1 MSIPGLE
8 RWLDSPP
15 GRHVL
20 GWESARIDGI
30 VADIFGYNALQ
41 LGMPELDL
49 LRENRIPF
57 RQKVGGP
64 GRIAGVDVHC
74 DLRQL
79 PFAANSIDL
88 VVMPHV
94 LEFYDD
100 PHQILREV
108 ERILIPEGQIVLTGF
123 NPYSLWGLR
132 RRLPGS
138 GGMFPWQGQYLSAT
152 RSKDWLQLLG
162 FEVARPVFG
171 CHVPPCRTQKWLHRW
186 SWLESSGERGGP
198 ASGGVYLL
206 RAIKRVHSM
215 RLILPSWQKTGRR
228 AKALAPIT
236 QKENPNHGQ

>member
-1 MSIPGLE
+1 M
-8 RWLDSPP
+8 
-15 GRHVL
+15 
-20 GWESARIDGI
+20 
-30 VADIFGYNALQ
+30 
-41 LGMPELDL
+41 
-49 LRENRIPF
+49 
-57 RQKVGGP
+57 
-64 GRIAGVDVHC
+64 HC

-138 GGMFPWQGQYLSAT
+138 GGMFPWQGNISPLRRAARTGCSCSAS
-152 RSKDWLQLLG
+152 RLRGRCS
-162 FEVARPVFG
+162 AAMYRPAVPRNG
-171 CHVPPCRTQKWLHRW
+171 CIA
-186 SWLESSGERGGP
+186 GP
-198 ASGGVYLL
+198 GWNRQASAAGLASGGVYLL

-228 AKALAPIT
+228 AKGAGADYT
-236 QKENPNHGQ
+236 KENPEPWAMKRPLPGPRRNLGRRRLPRQPWPRRLGRAAEGRCQREGNCGAANRRPPTTAWN

>member
-8 RWLDSPP
+8 RWLDSPQ

-41 LGMPELDL
+41 LGLPERDL

-57 RQKVGGP
+57 RQK
-64 GRIAGVDVHC
+64 AGSPAPAAAVDVNC

-132 RRLPGS
+132 RRLPGTGS
-138 GGMFPWQGQYLSAT
+138 GFPWQGQYLSAT
-152 RSKDWLQLLG
+152 RTKDWLQLLG
-162 FEVARPVFG
+162 FEVDRGRLG
-171 CHVPPCRTQKWLHRW
+171 CYLPPIEKLEWLQGWCGTEGSQHRW
-186 SWLESSGERGGP
+186 WNF
-198 ASGGVYLL
+198 SGGIYIL
-206 RAIKRVHSM
+206 RAIKRTHGM
-215 RLILPSWQKTGRR
+215 RLITPNWRKKPVR
-228 AKALAPIT
+228 AKALRPVV
-236 QKENPNHGQ
+236 QKEGHGH